1 MAVFLSLW
9 GKRHGLATPLEPFGF
24 EWLRINPIE
33 LVSGT

>member
-1 MAVFLSLW
+1 MAAFLSLW
-9 GKRHGLATPLEPFGF
+9 GKRHGLATPLEPF